1 MAEAYITYYI
11 NCIKAFREK
20 HHGKPNSWLLKQF
33 LQMKDFHSDETIVY
47 MIEKEIRQIELEIE
61 IEELRYGNNSP
72 QEQDNTKDEH
82 KAEDDNTN
90 EHEKE
95 DVRFVEVKDSRG
107 SIYKVEANK
116 KHIILHNAI
125 DYCIEYK
132 ITFDDIDANILRVL
146 SRRTLIDTEYIR
158 KIINK
163 TKNNGLSN
171 KERNYY
177 IHWMNKNFKFNDLD
191 KFPFLKL
198 STGKE
203 YCKREKTA

>member
-20 HHGKPNSWLLKQF
+20 HHGKPKSWLLKQF

-61 IEELRYGNNSP
+61 IEELRHGNNNP

-82 KAEDDNTN
+82 KVEDDNTN

-107 SIYKVEANK
+107 SIYKVEVNK
-116 KHIILHNAI
+116 KHKILHNAI

-163 TKNNGLSN
+163 TKSNGLN
-171 KERNYY
+171 IEEQRYY

>member
-61 IEELRYGNNSP
+61 IEELRYGNNNP

-82 KAEDDNTN
+82 KVEDDNTN

-116 KHIILHNAI
+116 KHKILHNAI

-163 TKNNGLSN
+163 TKSNGLN
-171 KERNYY
+171 IEEQRYY

-191 KFPFLKL
+191 KFPFLKHNVNK
-198 STGKE
+198 G
-203 YCKREKTA
+203 YDKREKTA